1 MTIPGPVLVLGIP
14 AVVSIGLQLL
24 RRWTAISAWLAAL
37 SAILVGVMVSALPL
51 TETLPL
57 EPMGVVRRFLIRS
70 LTLGSFELALGRPLI
85 ILGRILIIEPV
96 DRLPLL
102 FLFFTSAGIFLI
114 AWRLLP
120 HSNFFPVGLAMAT
133 LLAGALLV
141 QQVVYA
147 ALLVEMAA
155 ILAVFPLHEPRTGYQ
170 TLLQAENQPHSHKQR
185 SVGGLRY
192 MAYTTL
198 ALPGLMATHLLL
210 ELFAIFPN
218 DLGLLNTAR
227 ALLTLSFAIL
237 LGAVPFQSWLST
249 VAMDGSPPVVTFL
262 FTVNIGTVWF
272 MLLAYLQS
280 YTWLSEQAVLG
291 SLFNA
296 VGLLMMVMGGLL
308 AASQKQLGRFIGYA
322 TLVDNGAMMV
332 ALGTQQTAGVA
343 LAVMTLLARP
353 FSLGLMTLGLQG
365 LRRASH
371 SWRISGGDSADLM
384 QGAAW
389 RAPWRAIAFMTGGVA
404 LAGFPLSL
412 GFTARWGLYRLIS
425 TQSLFQA
432 LLALSSST
440 TVMMGLVSAVRNLL
454 APVKEVNER
463 LAGYNHTNENNPR
476 DPADSADPAGPTDPT
491 APASPAEDRIVVVLI
506 LLLIS
511 ATLILG
517 LFPQVPSKVALQMA
531 EGFTFFE
538 P

>member
-1 MTIPGPVLVLGIP
+1 MTIPGPILVLGIP
-14 AVVSIGLQLL
+14 AIVSVGLQLL
-24 RRWTAISAWLAAL
+24 RRWTTLSAWLAAL
-37 SAILVGVMVSALPL
+37 SAGIIGVMVSVLPL
-51 TETLPL
+51 TK
-57 EPMGVVRRFLIRS
+57 S
-70 LTLGSFELALGRPLI
+70 LTLEPIGITQTLIRVLTRQPGLASRPLELALGRPLI

-102 FLFFTSAGIFLI
+102 FLFFTSAGIFIL

-155 ILAVFPLHEPRTGYQ
+155 ILAVFPLHEPQANHQSSRENSEEGELQLPDGQSHSRKSRT
-170 TLLQAENQPHSHKQR
+170 
-185 SVGGLRY
+185 VGGLRY

-227 ALLTLSFAIL
+227 ILLTLSFAIL

-249 VAMDGSPPVVTFL
+249 VAIDGSPPVVTFL

-280 YTWLSEQAVLG
+280 YTWLSEQAVFG

-296 VGLLMMVMGGLL
+296 VGLLMMVMGGML

-332 ALGTQQTAGVA
+332 ALGTQQTAGIA

-365 LRRASH
+365 LRASQGWRAVD
-371 SWRISGGDSADLM
+371 GGDNTDLLR
-384 QGAAW
+384 GAAW

-412 GFTARWGLYRLIS
+412 GFTARWGLYRLVS
-425 TQSLFQA
+425 TRSLFQA
-432 LLALSSST
+432 LLALSSSA

-454 APVKEVNER
+454 TPVKETD
-463 LAGYNHTNENNPR
+463 GYPLDHDLSGEKSHSTI
-476 DPADSADPAGPTDPT
+476 T
-491 APASPAEDRIVVVLI
+491 EDRVVVVLI

>member
-1 MTIPGPVLVLGIP
+1 MTIPGPILILGIP

-24 RRWTAISAWLAAL
+24 RRWTTISAWLAAL
-37 SAILVGVMVSALPL
+37 SAVLVGVIVSVLPL
-51 TETLPL
+51 TENLSL
-57 EPMGVVRRFLIRS
+57 ESMGVVQKFLIQS
-70 LTLGSFELALGRPLI
+70 LTSSPFELALGRPLI
-85 ILGRILIIEPV
+85 ILGRMLIIEPV

-102 FLFFTSAGIFLI
+102 FLFFTSAGIFII

-120 HSNFFPVGLAMAT
+120 HSNFFPIGLAMAT

-155 ILAVFPLHEPRTGYQ
+155 ILAVFPLHEPRTI
-170 TLLQAENQPHSHKQR
+170 LQAENPSPSHKRR

-227 ALLTLSFAIL
+227 VLLTLSFAIL
-237 LGAVPFQSWLST
+237 LGAVPFQSWLTS

-332 ALGTQQTAGVA
+332 ALGTRQTAGVA

-365 LRRASH
+365 LRRASL
-371 SWRISGGDSADLM
+371 SWHIRGGGDSADLM
-384 QGAAW
+384 RGAAW

-425 TQSLFQA
+425 TQRLFQA

-454 APVKEVNER
+454 TPVKETN
-463 LAGYNHTNENNPR
+463 GYPADEGHTSENNAR
-476 DPADSADPAGPTDPT
+476 PTT
-491 APASPAEDRIVVVLI
+491 TEDRIVVVLI

-531 EGFTFFE
+531 EGFTFFK